1 MRTIV
6 FSPGGMAG
14 AGLALFILYIVSM
27 VEGFEFSGWTRI
39 IIGGIGILLWG
50 SGAIWNYRLRGKNER
65 AN

>member
-1 MRTIV
+1 MRTVV

-14 AGLALFILYIVSM
+14 AGLALFILYLVSM

-50 SGAIWNYRLRGKNER
+50 SGAFWN
-65 AN
+65 

>member
-1 MRTIV
+1 MRTVV

-50 SGAIWNYRLRGKNER
+50 SGAIWNYRLQGKNER
-65 AN
+65 VN